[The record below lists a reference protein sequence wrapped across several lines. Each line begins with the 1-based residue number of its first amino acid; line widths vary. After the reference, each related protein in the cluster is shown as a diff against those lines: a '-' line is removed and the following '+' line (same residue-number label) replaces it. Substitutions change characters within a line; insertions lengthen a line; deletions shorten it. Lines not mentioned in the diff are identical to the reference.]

1 MINNLVVKHKHN
13 DIENFRIFV
22 NHGSYTYSAEY
33 NLIDLFDDKKYLFN
47 CQSIK
52 ELSKKEI
59 KEMIISYHL
68 DTI

>member
-1 MINNLVVKHKHN
+1 MINNLVVKHNN
-13 DIENFRIFV
+13 DNENFRIFV

-33 NLIDLFDDKKYLFN
+33 NLIDLFDNKKYIFN

-52 ELSKKEI
+52 ELSDKEI
-59 KEMIISYHL
+59 KERIISYHL